1 MTTDRRGRAGSIA
14 EKIQQKFRD
23 EEQLFERMAADFDL
37 WTLEPF
43 EPDQE
48 DSISPDDSYTSNAP
62 RVLAEKIIA
71 FITATELV
79 IRVPNDEAQEPQE
92 ARNASAESLA
102 IGFLRHADQRLQ
114 RKGMQVVKEA
124 LAWYSTVRGRY
135 AAMRSILRKDAT
147 GQTFIDMLP
156 LDPALLVI
164 EWGDTEPVWAAYR
177 STATR
182 AELRS
187 RYPRRRLFEDGGN
200 SDDDE
205 IEEVFEYFEGTPVAP
220 NRMNPAS
227 QNPFERRPITYTAGT
242 VVDSRFVR
250 PMHDIFTLH
259 FPVVAVPIDSQPSL
273 TPPWGEK
280 RGEDT
285 FPHYGESVFAENRR
299 IWPVLNRAT
308 SYAIDLMAKGSDP
321 RQKVYSADG
330 TMTLE
335 EGSRERGA
343 EVNLSTANQEE
354 IQPMLEADIS
364 RASAFVQSIVQH
376 DSISG
381 GLPDQAF
388 GILDKPLS
396 SVALRQLGNNLEH
409 RVMPRMRA
417 VASCVELSL
426 GNLLEQYGTGG
437 FAPIV
442 VSGRSI
448 SGARFAGKII
458 QPQEM
463 VAHDPLEV
471 SMQLALP
478 EDLATIW
485 SVAQMATTPTASGE
499 PLASLE
505 WAREHIL
512 RLPSHRI
519 IRNQNLEIL
528 ARSQDPLAQ
537 ILELFNMATAEGDEA
552 LASILYDRLRIMAL
566 QRQVEGS
573 VMMQQ
578 LQQMAAGGP
587 VPPPAGPAQPGAQPG
602 GPPAAA
608 PNQQANPANG
618 AVPFAQTAGVGNQPS
633 PEAGANTTAPRGGG
647 PTTEQRL
654 NAIGLETA

>member
-48 DSISPDDSYTSNAP
+48 DSIAPDDSYTSNAP

-79 IRVPNDEAQEPQE
+79 VRVPNDEAQEPQE

-156 LDPALLVI
+156 LDPAHLVI

-187 RYPRRRLFEDGGN
+187 RYPRRRLFEDGDN
-200 SDDDE
+200 SDDSE
-205 IEEVFEYFEGTPVAP
+205 IEEVFEYFEGTPVAL

-259 FPVVAVPIDSQPSL
+259 FPVVAVPVDSQPSL

-280 RGEDT
+280 RGE
-285 FPHYGESVFAENRR
+285 S
-299 IWPVLNRAT
+299 
-308 SYAIDLMAKGSDP
+308 
-321 RQKVYSADG
+321 
-330 TMTLE
+330 
-335 EGSRERGA
+335 
-343 EVNLSTANQEE
+343 
-354 IQPMLEADIS
+354 
-364 RASAFVQSIVQH
+364 
-376 DSISG
+376 
-381 GLPDQAF
+381 
-388 GILDKPLS
+388 
-396 SVALRQLGNNLEH
+396 
-409 RVMPRMRA
+409 
-417 VASCVELSL
+417 
-426 GNLLEQYGTGG
+426 
-437 FAPIV
+437 
-442 VSGRSI
+442 
-448 SGARFAGKII
+448 
-458 QPQEM
+458 
-463 VAHDPLEV
+463 
-471 SMQLALP
+471 
-478 EDLATIW
+478 
-485 SVAQMATTPTASGE
+485 
-499 PLASLE
+499 
-505 WAREHIL
+505 
-512 RLPSHRI
+512 
-519 IRNQNLEIL
+519 
-528 ARSQDPLAQ
+528 
-537 ILELFNMATAEGDEA
+537 
-552 LASILYDRLRIMAL
+552 
-566 QRQVEGS
+566 
-573 VMMQQ
+573 
-578 LQQMAAGGP
+578 
-587 VPPPAGPAQPGAQPG
+587 
-602 GPPAAA
+602 
-608 PNQQANPANG
+608 
-618 AVPFAQTAGVGNQPS
+618 
-633 PEAGANTTAPRGGG
+633 
-647 PTTEQRL
+647 
-654 NAIGLETA
+654 